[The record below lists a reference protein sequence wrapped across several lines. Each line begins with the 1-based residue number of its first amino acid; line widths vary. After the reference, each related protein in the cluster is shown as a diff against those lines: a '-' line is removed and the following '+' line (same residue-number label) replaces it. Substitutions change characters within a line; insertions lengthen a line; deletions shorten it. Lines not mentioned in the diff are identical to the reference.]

1 MRSPE
6 GSALSWQV
14 SADVEALTWS
24 PHNPTHFLVS
34 SEDGVVACFDAR
46 QVGCGV
52 LGFGVVWC

>member
-46 QVGCGV
+46 QVGCV
-52 LGFGVVWC
+52 VVWY